1 MARLLEKYKS
11 EIVPEM
17 ITKLGYTNKNAIPKI
32 EKIVLNVGA
41 GKTLENKKYL
51 EESVK
56 LLSTVSGQK
65 PIITKARRAVAGFKI
80 KKGDKIGCKVTL
92 RKKIM
97 YEFLDRL
104 ISIVIPRIK
113 DFRGL
118 SPKSF
123 DKNGNYSLGIDEQ
136 SVFSEV
142 DHEDIEFSLGMD
154 VTLNISNGSPQ
165 NSFELLKLFG
175 MPFSQL
181 GVEKIDKKSIS

>member
-1 MARLLEKYKS
+1 MARLLEKYKN
-11 EIVPEM
+11 EIIPEM
-17 ITKLGYTNKNAIPKI
+17 IAKLGYTNKNAIPKI

-41 GKTLENKKYL
+41 GKTLENKKYM

-56 LLSTVSGQK
+56 LLAVVSGQK
-65 PIITKARRAVAGFKI
+65 PIITKARKAVAGFKI
-80 KKGDKIGCKVTL
+80 KQGDKIGCKVTL
-92 RKKIM
+92 RKKMM

-142 DHEDIEFSLGMD
+142 NHDEIEFSLGMD

-175 MPFSQL
+175 MPFRQL
-181 GVEKIDKKSIS
+181 GGEKIG